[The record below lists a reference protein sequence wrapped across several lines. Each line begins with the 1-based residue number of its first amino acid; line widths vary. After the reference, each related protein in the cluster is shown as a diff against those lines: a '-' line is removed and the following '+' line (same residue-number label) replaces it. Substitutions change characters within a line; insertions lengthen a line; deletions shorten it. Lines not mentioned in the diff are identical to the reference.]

1 MPFGVKNA
9 PAVFQELMQSIFRED
24 SQYCSPYMDDLIIF
38 SRNWE
43 DHCKH
48 VRIVLGKLRAA
59 GLTANPAKCKWGG
72 NKMEFLE
79 HLVGES
85 TMPVPEHRIEAL
97 KNYSRW
103 PLNCKLGGVNPKR
116 EFTQVGKGL
125 LGMGSRPAAR
135 GRKEREFHRIVS
147 PRGVTQLDST

>member
-1 MPFGVKNA
+1 
-9 PAVFQELMQSIFRED
+9 MQSIFRED

-48 VRIVLGKLRAA
+48 VRIVLGKLQAA

-72 NKMEFLE
+72 NKMEFLG

-85 TMPVPEHRIEAL
+85 TMPVQEHCVEAL
-97 KNYSRW
+97 KNYSR
-103 PLNCKLGGVNPKR
+103 LTTK
-116 EFTQVGKGL
+116 KGL
-125 LGMGSRPAAR
+125 RAFLGSVRYYRRYAEMLAQHTATLTPLTAKLAPSKIVWK
-135 GRKEREFHRIVS
+135 GR
-147 PRGVTQLDST
+147 